1 MCEQIGGGEAETT
14 LNACARDS
22 EVSASR
28 RSICLRFSSSS
39 KMKPRGVHPTRVM
52 ARGVCAAS
60 VRHARAR
67 LRSQQRAAHANRSV
81 YERGHRG
88 LDEVVRL
95 RLAKNLLRRPTGGDS
110 PAKRSRKV
118 SISLDLSPLFDA
130 RSMRRR
136 ASIAAVARHH
146 AFGCVLTCWL
156 GYSRADSQE
165 PHCTGLTEGEHFA
178 RPFTSLFR
186 FAIDDATRI
195 DRSR

>member
-28 RSICLRFSSSS
+28 RSICLRF

-52 ARGVCAAS
+52 ARGVSAAS

-67 LRSQQRAAHANRSV
+67 LRIQQRAAHADRTV
-81 YERGHRG
+81 CERDHRG

-95 RLAKNLLRRPTGGDS
+95 RVANNLLRRPTGGDS

-118 SISLDLSPLFDA
+118 SISLDLSPLL
-130 RSMRRR
+130 R
-136 ASIAAVARHH
+136 
-146 AFGCVLTCWL
+146 C
-156 GYSRADSQE
+156 
-165 PHCTGLTEGEHFA
+165 
-178 RPFTSLFR
+178 
-186 FAIDDATRI
+186 AIDEATRI
-195 DRSR
+195 DRSRRAGRCVWLRADLLAGLQPRRRPGTALYWFHGR

>member
-28 RSICLRFSSSS
+28 RSICLRF
-39 KMKPRGVHPTRVM
+39 KLKPRGVHPTRGM

-95 RLAKNLLRRPTGGDS
+95 RVAKNVLRPPTGGDS
-110 PAKRSRKV
+110 PAERSRKV
-118 SISLDLSPLFDA
+118 SISLDLSPLL
-130 RSMRRR
+130 R
-136 ASIAAVARHH
+136 
-146 AFGCVLTCWL
+146 C
-156 GYSRADSQE
+156 
-165 PHCTGLTEGEHFA
+165 
-178 RPFTSLFR
+178 
-186 FAIDDATRI
+186 AIDEAIHI
-195 DRSR
+195 DRSRRAARCVRLRSDPLAGIQPRDGRERH